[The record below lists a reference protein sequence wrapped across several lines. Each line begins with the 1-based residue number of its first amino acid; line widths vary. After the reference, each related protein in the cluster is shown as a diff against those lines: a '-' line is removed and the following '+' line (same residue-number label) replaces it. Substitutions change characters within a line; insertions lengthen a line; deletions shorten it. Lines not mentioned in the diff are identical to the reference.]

1 VTHNFTKYIILA
13 VSALGLSALPAA
25 ADSQCPTGVALSTYV
40 VSGFTCFIGDLD
52 FSNFSY
58 TSSASMP
65 PTPVPDTSVTVATV
79 DNAAG
84 IGFSFNSS
92 WTAAGAGEFSD
103 AAIGFT
109 VSVIGGGPA
118 TLEDAALIQTGAV
131 DNTNSG
137 SLASVGENG
146 CSGSSNGLDC
156 SQMWSLVT
164 SQTSNS
170 SATSA
175 HTFYLP
181 TGSLTV
187 SKDITA
193 VDGSSANAFA
203 SVSLVQDTFSQ
214 VPEPRALAMLLGLGL
229 IAGLGLKKKLQGVQ
243 QS

>member
-1 VTHNFTKYIILA
+1 M
-13 VSALGLSALPAA
+13 AA
-25 ADSQCPTGVALSTYV
+25 ADA
-40 VSGFTCFIGDLD
+40 
-52 FSNFSY
+52 
-58 TSSASMP
+58 
-65 PTPVPDTSVTVATV
+65 
-79 DNAAG
+79 
-84 IGFSFNSS
+84 
-92 WTAAGAGEFSD
+92 
-103 AAIGFT
+103 
-109 VSVIGGGPA
+109 
-118 TLEDAALIQTGAV
+118 
-131 DNTNSG
+131 
-137 SLASVGENG
+137 
-146 CSGSSNGLDC
+146 SNGLDC

-229 IAGLGLKKKLQGVQ
+229 IAGLGLKKEVAGRSAELVFSILRLVLTRAWRKPGSRFVAEGYFSRSVFTNNRGYSRSLLDEPAGMARSRGIARRELRRGNTSLVHKQFRMQRQ
-243 QS
+243 QAFRLLLRDLKTL